1 MNQTI
6 NQSPLQAIDSTAL
19 LNTVSQFQNLPAQ
32 SIQVLQTLVVA
43 DQTLEICRQLAYKLC
58 NTNLVP
64 KQYRNQAE
72 DGAIAIMWGCEI
84 GLQPLQAL
92 QNVAVING
100 NPTLWG
106 DSLVAIVKASG
117 ICELLTTHYNEETK
131 TATCITQ
138 RKGEPEETRTFSW
151 AEAEIAGL
159 TTKRES
165 VYLKY
170 AKRMIM
176 TRARSYVLR
185 DVYADLLKGFRVREI
200 EQEDQDNKPQEKNIT
215 PSSVMQ
221 LLAKN
226 KTESKQQATPEP
238 TTQPTPAPKEKQ
250 PAKQKASQEP
260 KQEVPSTD
268 NTDQD
273 VIFQNFSEG
282 IQEAHYEKMNDL
294 GLQIGAETRLS
305 EKQKEDLKDLYIA
318 KMAKF
323 REQMQQDK
331 HPNQDN
337 QT

>member
-1 MNQTI
+1 MNQTINQTI
-6 NQSPLQAIDSTAL
+6 NQSPLQSIDSTAL
-19 LNTVSQFQNLPAQ
+19 LNNVSQFQNLPAQ

-159 TTKRES
+159 TTKKES

-185 DVYADLLKGFRVREI
+185 DVYADLLKGFKVREI
-200 EQEDQDNKPQEKNIT
+200 EQEDQDNKLSEKNIT

-221 LLAKN
+221 LLAKS
-226 KTESKQQATPEP
+226 KTESKQQSTP
-238 TTQPTPAPKEKQ
+238 QPTPAPKAQQ
-250 PAKQKASQEP
+250 PAKQPTKQEP
-260 KQEVPSTD
+260 KQEASG
-268 NTDQD
+268 TDQD
-273 VIFQNFSEG
+273 VMFQNYAEG
-282 IQEAHYEKMNDL
+282 IQEAHYEEMNNL

-323 REQMQQDK
+323 REQLQQDK
-331 HPNQDN
+331 HSN